1 MCGVGSFQHGSSST
15 KNSTAGPCQTILVPD
30 VRANGGRG
38 EKKEGKKNRS
48 SHIKHVPVEIQP
60 LSVSVSLAAEKIMTL
75 GSIFKRRISLF
86 IFSFFFQYD
95 TSMSCAFFWQFI
107 YTLYFLGETFL
118 NSHCSCFVLVATLAL
133 IGACAYR
140 HLCIIL

>member
-1 MCGVGSFQHGSSST
+1 MWSWVIST
-15 KNSTAGPCQTILVPD
+15 WQQFNKEQYCWALPDDIGARCQSKW
-30 VRANGGRG
+30 RERREEG
-38 EKKEGKKNRS
+38 GKKNRS